1 MLVLEFALIMGHY
14 DFELTIIQTIKTS
27 VRFAKSWA
35 LFAIFPL
42 IGCLKI
48 RPQIISR
55 AVCILGLQS
64 LIFIQFAI

>member
-1 MLVLEFALIMGHY
+1 MLVLEFALIMGH

-42 IGCLKI
+42 
-48 RPQIISR
+48 SV
-55 AVCILGLQS
+55 A
-64 LIFIQFAI
+64 